1 MGILSSLLGGQG
13 ATPVGAP
20 QAITTTEIPKQ
31 LQPYYSDILGKA
43 QALYN
48 KRVEEGYKPYE
59 GPTIAQFTP
68 EQEAT
73 FTGIAGLQGQVAP
86 KFAEAEQ
93 MTRDAAAGITGTQ
106 IQEAMSPYQ
115 QAVTDIEKRESQKA
129 FEQNVLPKLRAAQ
142 VAQGSF
148 GGTRGTLLE
157 AQALGDQQRM
167 LGDIQAKGSAAAF
180 TDARKALEAERTR
193 QGQGATQ
200 LANIAPAALSNQ
212 LKELGA
218 QQTVGETKQRQA
230 QTALDEAYRQFQ
242 LEKQE
247 PYDAMSKYQAIVT
260 GAPLGSTQY
269 APPAPPGPS
278 LGQTLIGGAGTAAGL
293 YGAFTGQNPLAAIG
307 LAKGQTGGG
316 ISDLI
321 PIIKRAE
328 SGSLSSNLL
337 KGANR
342 FIVSPFKRTIDD
354 IYDIGTLNLV
364 DRPFGTERASDV
376 TRDKIRRQMEETYRL
391 SRRTPEEMEE
401 DKFKKSMIRDPEGG
415 IYRPTGKITEVD
427 KLGEVGGIQQLK
439 KEKEA
444 GLKPKPR
451 PSKVSGPEQGPPI
464 KPPIEKAK
472 PVQGP
477 NLPTGGLRELKMQ
490 REEEKLRK
498 LYGQYAE
505 KGERDLAESKDA
517 QFRSQMGNMAKA
529 FAQFAQRGGGENI
542 LQKAIATTGDNIDRF
557 IGTSN
562 KFREEK
568 KAIEANLQK
577 GKLEEAK
584 LGYDIQ
590 RDRADREIRQED
602 RDLAALK
609 EKDTKA
615 YRDKVFKME
624 KKKQEDDLKYKYDAL
639 QAEKEAAIAEGK
651 IKSADITALNKDI
664 EKRTGMTYSEGPGGV
679 MMLQGK
685 AFDGETQAKINDIA
699 AIGQQLLAKVG
710 PAIYYETGL
719 HQQYVIN
726 PLNELITK
734 DSQTSEGDSNTG
746 TGLASDALTS
756 KDY

>member
-1 MGILSSLLGGQG
+1 MSLFSSILGGQG
-13 ATPVGAP
+13 ATPIGNP
-20 QAITTTEIPKQ
+20 QQITTTEIPKQ
-31 LQPYYSDILGKA
+31 LAPYYTDILGKA

-59 GPTIAQFTP
+59 GPTIAQYTP

-73 FTGIAGLQGQVAP
+73 FAGIAGLQGQVAP

-93 MTRDAAAGITGTQ
+93 MTRDAAGAITGAE

-115 QAVTDIEKRESQKA
+115 QAVTDIEKRQAQKSY
-129 FEQNVLPKLRAAQ
+129 EQNVLPKVRAAQ
-142 VAQGSF
+142 IAQGSF

-157 AQALGDQQRM
+157 AQSLGDQQQV
-167 LGDIQAKGSAAAF
+167 LADIQAKGSAAAF
-180 TDARKALEAERTR
+180 KDARAALDAQRLR

-200 LANIAPAALSNQ
+200 LANLAPAALSNQ

-247 PYDAMSKYQAIVT
+247 PYDAMSKYQSVVT

-293 YGAFTGQNPLAAIG
+293 YGAFTGQNPLAAVG
-307 LAKGQTGGG
+307 LMGKKEGGG
-316 ISDLI
+316 LSDL
-321 PIIKRAE
+321 PVIKRAE

-337 KGANR
+337 KGADR
-342 FIVSPFKRTIDD
+342 FIVSPFKRTVDD
-354 IYDIGTLNLV
+354 IYDIGTLNIF
-364 DRPFGTERASDV
+364 DRPFGTERASDLAREKNRKNMSEV
-376 TRDKIRRQMEETYRL
+376 YRL
-391 SRRTPEEMEE
+391 ANMSPEEVKKEE
-401 DKFKKSMIRDPEGG
+401 FKKSMIRDPEGG
-415 IYRPTGKITEVD
+415 IYRPTGKITEVN

-472 PVQGP
+472 PSQGP
-477 NLPTGGLRELKMQ
+477 NLPKGGLRELAMQ
-490 REEEKLRK
+490 QQEEKIKK
-498 LYGQYAE
+498 LYGQY
-505 KGERDLAESKDA
+505 KQQGETDLAESKDA
-517 QFRSQMGNMAKA
+517 QFRSQMANMAQA
-529 FAQFAQRGGGENI
+529 FAQFATRGGEGNI

-557 IGTSN
+557 IGTSD
-562 KFREEK
+562 KFRKEK

-577 GKLEEAK
+577 GELEEAK
-584 LGYDIQ
+584 LGLDVA

-602 RDLAALK
+602 RELAALK

-639 QAEKEAAIAEGK
+639 QAEIKAAEAKGV
-651 IKSADITALNKDI
+651 IKSADITALNKIIQDA
-664 EKRTGMTYSEGPGGV
+664 TGMTYGKGPNNT
-679 MMLQGK
+679 MILQGK
-685 AFDGETQAKINDIA
+685 AFNAETQAKINDIA
-699 AIGQQLLAKVG
+699 ALGQQLLSRVG
-710 PAIYYETGL
+710 PDIYYREL
-719 HQQYVIN
+719 HKQNVVD
-726 PLNELITK
+726 PLNNLIQK
-734 DSQTSEGDSNTG
+734 DSKTSEGDSNTG
-746 TGLASDALTS
+746 TGLAADTLYDKETQ
-756 KDY
+756 